1 MGKKSK
7 FSSALIIGIKSKFNS
22 THIIGMFSVFST
34 TLVMSEVLRLF
45 GPTHTQTCLESFQI
59 RKLVYVR
66 MMRKKRTSAGGDLY
80 MRFAA
85 KD

>member
-1 MGKKSK
+1 
-7 FSSALIIGIKSKFNS
+7 
-22 THIIGMFSVFST
+22 
-34 TLVMSEVLRLF
+34 MSEVLRFF
-45 GPTHTQTCLESFQI
+45 GPTHTQTCLESLQI

-85 KD
+85 ED